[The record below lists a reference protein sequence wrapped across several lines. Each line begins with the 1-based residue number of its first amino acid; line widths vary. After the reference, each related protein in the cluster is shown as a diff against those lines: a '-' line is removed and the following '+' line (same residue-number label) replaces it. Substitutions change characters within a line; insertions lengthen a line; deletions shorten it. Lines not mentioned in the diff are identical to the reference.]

1 VGGWLRSGVQRCS
14 WLTEPVEIRP
24 RPWAFLPWERQDRI
38 DQQDRADIS
47 EPTLTADPTESTEA
61 TDPAEPIDRM
71 DPADPID
78 RIEPV
83 DPIDRIDPL
92 DPMLSSEPAEPPRRD
107 ESPLVPIEPCSQ
119 ALRSSV
125 TATASEKEVP
135 AGRAV
140 RRH

>member
-1 VGGWLRSGVQRCS
+1 M
-14 WLTEPVEIRP
+14 
-24 RPWAFLPWERQDRI
+24 

-107 ESPLVPIEPCSQ
+107 ESPLVLIGPM
-119 ALRSSV
+119 LSSSPV
-125 TATASEKEVP
+125 VGDSDRLGKEVP
-135 AGRAV
+135 AGRRCGETSRYGELAW
-140 RRH
+140 RDGGWCCGR